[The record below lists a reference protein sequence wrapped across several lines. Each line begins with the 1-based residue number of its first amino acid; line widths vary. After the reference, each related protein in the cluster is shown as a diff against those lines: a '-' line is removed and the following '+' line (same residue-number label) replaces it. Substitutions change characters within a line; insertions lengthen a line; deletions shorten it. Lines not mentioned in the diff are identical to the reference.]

1 METNH
6 RSAQSILSSATTNGN
21 TTNNS
26 SPPSHSLSRRASFTS
41 CEVNSLNNDEGILQK
56 NLRFSHY
63 LSVYIAY
70 KTKHVHFNAHCII

>member
-41 CEVNSLNNDEGILQK
+41 CEVNSLNNDEGILQ
-56 NLRFSHY
+56 NNSPFFTLFIS
-63 LSVYIAY
+63 LY
-70 KTKHVHFNAHCII
+70 KTKHVHFNALCII

>member
-56 NLRFSHY
+56 I
-63 LSVYIAY
+63 SVFTLFISLLHI
-70 KTKHVHFNAHCII
+70 KTKHIHFNAHCII

>member
-56 NLRFSHY
+56 I
-63 LSVYIAY
+63 SVFHIIYQFIAY
-70 KTKHVHFNAHCII
+70 KNKTHSL